1 MTYNIE
7 KNADFGSLEVY
18 FSDKPSQMIRDALKL
33 LRFRWHSVKKCWYG
47 FAEESKLREIL
58 CTASADQNDV
68 IVTDGYLG
76 ATAVY
81 GTKSNRRLYGS
92 DLSAAIR
99 QEFKAAGL
107 KGVTIKCNSYSGGQ
121 SLTITVKTAES
132 DFVPRDEYIRNYSPR
147 PVCGWIDL
155 GPDDR
160 IHESDYYN
168 AEGDQENLRRAAA
181 AYDYQLCTS
190 GARSL
195 NQYYLERC
203 TEFVPAMLEK
213 LHKINSI
220 VSAYRYNDSNSMVD
234 YFDTNFYYTICTKPV
249 NA

>member
-1 MTYNIE
+1 MTYTIE
-7 KNADFGSLEVY
+7 KNNQFGSLEVY

-47 FAEESKLREIL
+47 FAEETKLRETL

-76 ATAVY
+76 ATATY
-81 GTKSNRRLYGS
+81 GTKSNRHLYGA
-92 DLSAAIR
+92 DLSAAVR
-99 QEFKAAGL
+99 ADFKAAGL
-107 KGVTIKCNSYSGGQ
+107 KGVTVKCNSYSGGQ
-121 SLTITVKTAES
+121 HLTITVKTTES
-132 DFVPRDEYIRNYSPR
+132 DFVPREEYIRNYEPR

-155 GPDDR
+155 GPNDR
-160 IHESDYYN
+160 IHENDYYN

-181 AYDYQLCTS
+181 AYGYQLCTS

-203 TEFVPAMLEK
+203 TEFTPAMLEK

-234 YFDTNFYYTICTKPV
+234 YFDTNFYYTISVKPS
-249 NA
+249 